1 MIPHRFPFRF
11 VDDAASVPDGVAI
24 RCSGGDWA
32 GRGLDIPAFLGLEML
47 AQASIL
53 LLRDAGAPSGTLP
66 ETFRD
71 VRLGGVQ
78 AASFLGAFRP
88 GDLLVA
94 RTRVAG
100 RFGKTLKVTGTLE
113 RDGSALLEADLLL
126 VL

>member
-1 MIPHRFPFRF
+1 M
-11 VDDAASVPDGVAI
+11 
-24 RCSGGDWA
+24 
-32 GRGLDIPAFLGLEML
+32 PAFLGLEML

-53 LLRDAGAPSGTLP
+53 LLRDGGGPPGARP

-71 VRLGGVQ
+71 VRLAGVQ
-78 AASFLGAFRP
+78 AASFQGSVRP

-94 RTRVAG
+94 RARVAG
-100 RFGKTLKVTGTLE
+100 RFGRTLKVTGILE